1 VATYSTVLGLK
12 LNAESDPFEL
22 SDFIQN
28 WGILDASP
36 GTFICK
42 STSRPS
48 WTSAQAGRLIFMTD
62 LKQLSF
68 WNGSSWN
75 DLRDSAP
82 IFAGGAFIN
91 SHVNPG
97 SVVTFNVLTLTTP
110 RPSALAII
118 LTGAYTCPNN
128 VTQGASQWITFDGVR
143 QQMGG
148 FSETVRFP
156 GTPGD
161 SGLIA
166 GVAATT
172 LAVVPSIAA
181 GQHKIGVEVSVSP
194 AYRPSVGVIGAKVI
208 GIMSAYSSSNSL

>member
-1 VATYSTVLGLK
+1 MATFSTVLGLK
-12 LNAESDPFEL
+12 LNSESDPFQL
-22 SDFIQN
+22 TDFIQN

-42 STSRPS
+42 STSRPT
-48 WTSAQAGRLIFMTD
+48 WTSAQSGRLIFMTD

-97 SVVTFNVLTLTTP
+97 TTASYNVLTLTTP

-128 VTQGASQWITFDGVR
+128 VTQGGSQWISFDGVR

-148 FSETVRFP
+148 FQETMRFP

-161 SGLIA
+161 TGQDA
-166 GVAATT
+166 GIEAVS
-172 LAVVPSIAA
+172 LAVIPSIAA
-181 GQHKIGVEVSVSP
+181 GQHKIGVQVEVTSS
-194 AYRPSVGVIGAKVI
+194 YRSAVGVTGAKVI
-208 GIMSAYSSSNSL
+208 GIMSAYSSANSL